1 MYMYINNRGILKMC
15 WGKLI
20 KIEKMLLNWYLVGVW
35 NLLNSV
41 RNDIRV

>member
-1 MYMYINNRGILKMC
+1 MC

-41 RNDIRV
+41 RNDIRVSLFYVRREDT

>member
-1 MYMYINNRGILKMC
+1 MC

-41 RNDIRV
+41 RNDNLGYSLFYVRREDT

>member
-1 MYMYINNRGILKMC
+1 MC

-41 RNDIRV
+41 RNDIRVSLFYVRFEDT

>member
-1 MYMYINNRGILKMC
+1 MC

-41 RNDIRV
+41 RNDIRVSLFYVRRKDT

>member
-1 MYMYINNRGILKMC
+1 MC

-20 KIEKMLLNWYLVGVW
+20 KIEKMLLNWYLVSVW

-41 RNDIRV
+41 RNDIRVSLFYVRREDT